1 MLFVDCAFSVVFLI
15 VFAFSVVFESSLILS
30 LRFDPLDDSDERDF
44 TFLLWFVVD
53 RLSSV
58 LRDQER

>member
-1 MLFVDCAFSVVFLI
+1 MLFVDCAFSVVFQLS
-15 VFAFSVVFESSLILS
+15 FLSFLSFQLS